1 MKNKKK
7 IGIALSGGGV
17 RGIAHLG
24 ILQGLNEEGIFP
36 DYLSGSSAGAIVAA
50 LYAHG
55 YPPRTIFEI
64 ITQTNYFKFF
74 KPSISFKALL
84 KMDLLADLFAKYLP
98 EDDFSALNIPIFVAA
113 TNFQKSQT
121 EYFSEGPL
129 IQRIMASSCIPG
141 MFEPILLEDNLYVDG
156 GVINNLPV
164 EPLIDLCDTI
174 IGINC
179 NNLEAF
185 EGQPNIKR
193 LIERSVIMA
202 LNYNVY
208 SRKNQCDYFMDPPG
222 LAQFGVL
229 EVKKSTEIYEAGYR
243 FCKEYLNENQ
253 PLLDL
258 KNQDINSL

>member
-1 MKNKKK
+1 LKKKNK

-24 ILQGLNEEGIFP
+24 ILQGLNEEGISP
-36 DYLSGSSAGAIVAA
+36 DYISGSSAGAIVAA

-55 YPPRTIFEI
+55 YPPETIFNI

-98 EDDFSALNIPIFVAA
+98 EDDFSALNIPIFVTA
-113 TNFQKSQT
+113 TNFQNSRT

-129 IQRIMASSCIPG
+129 IKRLMASSCIPG
-141 MFEPILLEDNLYVDG
+141 MFEPILLNDMLYVDG
-156 GVINNLPV
+156 GVLNNLPV
-164 EPLIDLCDTI
+164 EPLIGLCDTI
-174 IGINC
+174 IGVNC
-179 NNLEAF
+179 NNLTILKGE
-185 EGQPNIKR
+185 PNIKG
-193 LIERSVIMA
+193 LIERSVIMS

-229 EVKKSTEIYEAGYR
+229 EVKKAAEIFETGYL
-243 FCKEYLNENQ
+243 FCKNYLKENQ

-258 KNQDINSL
+258 KNQDSNNQ